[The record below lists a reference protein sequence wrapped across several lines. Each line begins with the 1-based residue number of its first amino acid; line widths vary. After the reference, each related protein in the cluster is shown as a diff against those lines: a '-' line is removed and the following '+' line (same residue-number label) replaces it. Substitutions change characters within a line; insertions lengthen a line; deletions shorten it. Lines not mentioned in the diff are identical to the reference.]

1 MPTDR
6 IRLKNMRFYA
16 YHGLLPEEA
25 SLGQQFEVD
34 LELLRDLTAAGSTDD
49 PADTSDYAVVLSI
62 VKEVV
67 TGSRCQLL
75 EALADRIAT
84 AVGQACRPIELIVRV
99 RKPRPPVEAQLDGV
113 EVEIRRTFD

>member
-1 MPTDR
+1 
-6 IRLKNMRFYA
+6 MRFYA

-34 LELLRDLTAAGSTDD
+34 LELLRDLSAAGSSDD
-49 PADTSDYAVVLSI
+49 PADTSDYTAVVSI

-75 EALADRIAT
+75 ETLAERIAA
-84 AVGQACRPIELIVRV
+84 AVGEACGPIELIVRV
-99 RKPRPPVEAQLDGV
+99 RKPRPSVEAQFDGV
-113 EVEIRRTFD
+113 EVEIRRSFD